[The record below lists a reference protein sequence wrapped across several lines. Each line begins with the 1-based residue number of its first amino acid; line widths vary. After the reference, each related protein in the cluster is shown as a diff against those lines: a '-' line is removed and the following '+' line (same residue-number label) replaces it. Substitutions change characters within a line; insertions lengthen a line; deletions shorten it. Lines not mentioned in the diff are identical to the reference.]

1 MVDSK
6 ESLSSCSPDQSLIEE
21 EDYRLKQ
28 HTISAIDYHRI
39 ISTTNTD
46 NTDDD
51 SPSIAITP
59 HVLIDV
65 RSTEQFSITSLSI
78 KDMVVYSDLNAC
90 IRDLSAI
97 LERKRTAHP
106 SSTDDGDSDGDG
118 DQPMHRLQVN
128 VPLSVLQ
135 GGQQAATRRRLRDE
149 VFQSIRQVCELL
161 HAINTNT
168 STSSLSDS
176 DSDSDSDSGS
186 GSDGFSGSSIYLGMC
201 LQHVLLL
208 FVCMY
213 ACIYL

>member
-6 ESLSSCSPDQSLIEE
+6 KSLSSCGPDQSLIEE
-21 EDYRLKQ
+21 EDHRLKQ

-51 SPSIAITP
+51 SPSIVITP

-97 LERKRTAHP
+97 LEKKRTARP
-106 SSTDDGDSDGDG
+106 SSTDDGDGDG
-118 DQPMHRLQVN
+118 DRTMHRLQVN

-149 VFQSIRQVCELL
+149 VFRSIRQVCELL
-161 HAINTNT
+161 RAINTNT

-176 DSDSDSDSGS
+176 DSDSD
-186 GSDGFSGSSIYLGMC
+186 GFIGSSIYLGMC
-201 LQHVLLL
+201 L
-208 FVCMY
+208 
-213 ACIYL
+213 